1 MLFAAAN
8 SIALSLGRHR
18 GVTLIGRPLDISVQV
33 VLDAQEDIASLCL
46 DADVFYADSKVDKSR
61 IRVTAEKAPGAQD
74 AVIRIRSSNP
84 VDEPVVT
91 TYLRV
96 GCQQKTERR
105 YVTLADLAPD
115 MVPDRNGVVP
125 MAPQMQVLPPR
136 LPVQPAP
143 GGAQP
148 SVSAATANTAKKSR
162 KTRKSADVASSA
174 ATANAVAAEAPA
186 APAKSGGKKR
196 DRVAAASAA
205 KGGSANRARLTLEP
219 LDLTID
225 RDPQLRSS
233 VEMLSTPA
241 STPQER
247 SAAAAMWRAL
257 IAQPQDILRDA
268 EKLQTLES
276 SVRSLQTQSQKTQ
289 RSVDELGAKLQKAE
303 SERYANPLVYA
314 LVAFLLLAMGA
325 LVYLLRR
332 QYAQGG
338 FAGGDRP
345 WWRRADG
352 EGPQALRQA
361 WDDGDKRGNA
371 FGLNEASDIDNK
383 PSQAASKAVV
393 ATSDL
398 DLNLARFDLNPP
410 KQDSNFDSESLPS
423 LSSKSPPDF
432 ALSMPYASRAMKA
445 EELFDVQ
452 QQADF
457 FVSIGQHKQ
466 AIEVLR
472 NHIADEADT
481 SALVYLD
488 LFNLYHQLERRDDYA
503 ALREIF
509 NQRFNTQIPVFDMY
523 TDAGLGL
530 EAYHSALSRIEALW
544 PSPKVLDVIEDSI
557 FRRPET
563 NAEAFNLEAYRELLM
578 LYSVAKE
585 ITNPEARTAAES
597 AKPNTGRKAGLP
609 NTRPARDKPD
619 QSSFLSTVMEP
630 LSAALD
636 DAAADRTPVVKTAL
650 TASTVPPASLYLGL
664 DLDLSKSVPAS
675 EKPVPVD
682 VSDAEFFAQFDEVGD
697 AASPASDAAPAHGG
711 DQKRADGS
719 GNLIDFDA
727 FDSALGASE
736 KFKLPKG

>member
-61 IRVTAEKAPGAQD
+61 IRVTAEKASPGAQD
-74 AVIRIRSSNP
+74 AVIRIRSSSP

-115 MVPDRNGVVP
+115 VMPERNGVVP

-148 SVSAATANTAKKSR
+148 SANAAAANTAKKSR
-162 KTRKSADVASSA
+162 KTRKSADTTDTASA
-174 ATANAVAAEAPA
+174 A
-186 APAKSGGKKR
+186 APADVVASEAPERSLKSRGKKQER
-196 DRVAAASAA
+196 AAAAPTAA
-205 KGGSANRARLTLEP
+205 KGGPTNRARLTLEP

-225 RDPQLRSS
+225 RDPQLKSS
-233 VEMLSTPA
+233 AEMLSTPA

-276 SVRSLQTQSQKTQ
+276 SVRVLQTQSQKTQ
-289 RSVDELGAKLQKAE
+289 QSVDELGAKLQKAE

-314 LVAFLLLAMGA
+314 LVACLLLAMGA

-338 FAGGDRP
+338 FAAGDKP
-345 WWRRADG
+345 WWRRADS
-352 EGPQALRQA
+352 EGMPELRQA
-361 WDDGDKRGNA
+361 WDDGDKRGGIIDSNQ
-371 FGLNEASDIDNK
+371 ESDIDNHPPK
-383 PSQAASKAVV
+383 PAGKAVP

-410 KQDSNFDSESLPS
+410 KPDLNLDSESLPS
-423 LSSKSPPDF
+423 LSSKSPVDF

-523 TDAGLGL
+523 TDAGFGL

-544 PSPKVLDVIEDSI
+544 PSPKVLEVIEDSI
-557 FRRPET
+557 FRRPEI

-585 ITNPEARTAAES
+585 ITNPEAR
-597 AKPNTGRKAGLP
+597 PDTGKKAGLP
-609 NTRPARDKPD
+609 NMRPAKDKRD
-619 QSSFLSTVMEP
+619 QSSFSSTTIQP
-630 LSAALD
+630 LSASIEN
-636 DAAADRTPVVKTAL
+636 AAADRSPVLKNDFLA
-650 TASTVPPASLYLGL
+650 ATVPPASLYLGL
-664 DLDLSKSVPAS
+664 DLDLSKPVVAG
-675 EKPVPVD
+675 EKPMPVD
-682 VSDAEFFAQFDEVGD
+682 VSDAEFFAQFDEIPD
-697 AASPASDAAPAHGG
+697 AASPAPEPSSGG
-711 DQKRADGS
+711 VQNSADSS

-736 KFKLPKG
+736 KFKLPKS

>member
-8 SIALSLGRHR
+8 SVALSLGRHR

-33 VLDAQEDIASLCL
+33 VMDAQEDIAGLCL

-125 MAPQMQVLPPR
+125 TAPQMQVLPPR
-136 LPVQPAP
+136 LPMQPAT
-143 GGAQP
+143 GDAQP

-162 KTRKSADVASSA
+162 KNRKSTDAASAAAPADVAA
-174 ATANAVAAEAPA
+174 PEATE

-196 DRVAAASAA
+196 ERAAAASSAA
-205 KGGSANRARLTLEP
+205 KAGPANRARLTLEP

-225 RDPQLRSS
+225 RDPQLKPS

-289 RSVDELGAKLQKAE
+289 QSVNELDTKLQKAE

-332 QYAQGG
+332 QDTQVGL
-338 FAGGDRP
+338 AGGDRP
-345 WWRRADG
+345 WWRRAEG

-361 WDDGDKRGNA
+361 WDDGDKRGDA
-371 FGLNEASDIDNK
+371 FDLNRESDIANNPPK
-383 PSQAASKAVV
+383 AASQAVP

-410 KQDSNFDSESLPS
+410 KQDSNFDSDSMPS
-423 LSSKSPPDF
+423 LSSNFPPDF

-472 NHIADEADT
+472 NHIADGADT

-488 LFNLYHQLERRDDYA
+488 LFNLYHQLERRDDYE

-509 NQRFNTQIPVFDMY
+509 NRRFNTQIPVFDMY

-544 PSPKVLDVIEDSI
+544 PSPKVLEVIEDSI

-585 ITNPEARTAAES
+585 ITNPEARAAAEG
-597 AKPNTGRKAGLP
+597 AKSKTGSKAGLP
-609 NTRPARDKPD
+609 DTRLARDKLD

-630 LSAALD
+630 LSAAID
-636 DAAADRTPVVKTAL
+636 NAAADSSPVVKKGF

-664 DLDLSKSVPAS
+664 DLDLSKSVAAS

-682 VSDAEFFAQFDEVGD
+682 VTDAEFFAQFDEI
-697 AASPASDAAPAHGG
+697 PDAAPAAPEPAF
-711 DQKRADGS
+711 DANQKRADSS

-736 KFKLPKG
+736 KFKFPKS